1 MKDFLP
7 RNALAVKYRPN
18 RQLLRARPNGL
29 EYWQT
34 REVDDNTMQSTHG
47 KTMKIMFALL
57 KNRESLIATTCA
69 IGFSALALSSC
80 GDSKEVSFNS
90 GGMTQTSRAGDTSV
104 PDDLKKLVYPG
115 ATASGSQSASENGK
129 DSNDHSRYL
138 NLSTSDS
145 IEKVAAWY
153 ESALKKEG
161 WNIEKN
167 EAMGNLVTIS
177 GTLKDAEVAINIADD
192 SGKTSIIVNQ
202 STSIGAIPDDEAVE
216 NFKPNKEVPPT
227 D

>member
-1 MKDFLP
+1 MESMKSLP
-7 RNALAVKYRPN
+7 SKLFAKASAKLTVSSLAISLCAL
-18 RQLLRARPNGL
+18 G
-29 EYWQT
+29 
-34 REVDDNTMQSTHG
+34 S
-47 KTMKIMFALL
+47 IALL
-57 KNRESLIATTCA
+57 S
-69 IGFSALALSSC
+69 GC
-80 GDSKEVSFNS
+80 GDGKEVSFNS
-90 GGMTQTSRAGDTSV
+90 GGMRQTSRAGKGSV

-115 ATASGSQSASENGK
+115 AIASGSQSASENDK

-138 NLSTSDS
+138 NLSSSDS

-153 ESALKKEG
+153 ETALKAEG

-177 GTLKDAEVAINIADD
+177 GTLKDAEVAVNIADD

-216 NFKPNKEVPPT
+216 NFKPNKEVPAT

>member
-1 MKDFLP
+1 MVSMLFLSSTSSKSFANSKAKTSSL
-7 RNALAVKYRPN
+7 RSLLLAVSVTSSMSIV
-18 RQLLRARPNGL
+18 LLSG
-29 EYWQT
+29 
-34 REVDDNTMQSTHG
+34 
-47 KTMKIMFALL
+47 
-57 KNRESLIATTCA
+57 
-69 IGFSALALSSC
+69 C
-80 GDSKEVSFNS
+80 GDGKEVSFNS
-90 GGMTQTSRAGDTSV
+90 GGMRQTSRAGKGSV

-115 ATASGSQSASENGK
+115 AIASGSQSASETDK
-129 DSNDHSRYL
+129 DANDHSRYL
-138 NLSTSDS
+138 NLSSSDS

-153 ESALKKEG
+153 ETALKGEG

-177 GTLKDAEVAINIADD
+177 GTLKDAEVAVNIADD

>member
-1 MKDFLP
+1 MVSMQFLSSTSSKSFAKSKAKT
-7 RNALAVKYRPN
+7 RSL
-18 RQLLRARPNGL
+18 QSLL
-29 EYWQT
+29 
-34 REVDDNTMQSTHG
+34 
-47 KTMKIMFALL
+47 
-57 KNRESLIATTCA
+57 
-69 IGFSALALSSC
+69 LALCMTSSLSIVLLSGC
-80 GDSKEVSFNS
+80 GDGKEVSFNS
-90 GGMTQTSRAGDTSV
+90 GGMRQTSRAGKGSV

-115 ATASGSQSASENGK
+115 AIASGSQSASETDK
-129 DSNDHSRYL
+129 DANDHSRYL
-138 NLSTSDS
+138 NLSSSDS

-153 ESALKKEG
+153 ETALKGEG

-177 GTLKDAEVAINIADD
+177 GTLKDAEVAVNIADD

>member
-1 MKDFLP
+1 MVSMQFLSSTSLKSF
-7 RNALAVKYRPN
+7 AK
-18 RQLLRARPNGL
+18 LRAKTSSL
-29 EYWQT
+29 
-34 REVDDNTMQSTHG
+34 QS
-47 KTMKIMFALL
+47 LL
-57 KNRESLIATTCA
+57 
-69 IGFSALALSSC
+69 LALSMTSSLSIVLLSGC
-80 GDSKEVSFNS
+80 GDGKEVSFNS
-90 GGMTQTSRAGDTSV
+90 GGMRQTSRAGKGSV

-115 ATASGSQSASENGK
+115 AIASGSQSASETDK
-129 DSNDHSRYL
+129 DANDHSRYL
-138 NLSTSDS
+138 NLSSSDS
-145 IEKVAAWY
+145 IEKVASWY
-153 ESALKKEG
+153 ETALKGEG

-177 GTLKDAEVAINIADD
+177 GTLKDAEVAVNIADD

>member
-1 MKDFLP
+1 MKFTSASTSKSYS
-7 RNALAVKYRPN
+7 N
-18 RQLLRARPNGL
+18 LL
-29 EYWQT
+29 
-34 REVDDNTMQSTHG
+34 
-47 KTMKIMFALL
+47 FATV
-57 KNRESLIATTCA
+57 I
-69 IGFSALALSSC
+69 ISALTLSAC

-90 GGMTQTSRAGDTSV
+90 GGMTQVSRAGASSV

-129 DSNDHSRYL
+129 DANDHSRYL

-145 IEKVAAWY
+145 IEKVAVWY
-153 ESALKKEG
+153 EAALKKEG

-167 EAMGNLVTIS
+167 EAMGNLVTLS

-202 STSIGAIPDDEAVE
+202 STSLGAIPDDEAVE